1 MVYCVFIS
9 HGWDDRWIAKQMARL
24 IEDVGATPF
33 IDIFDVKKGDRIE
46 SKIQQ
51 GLGEA
56 NELVALLTPSSVE
69 RNWVWVEIGGAWA
82 LSKRFVVILHGLT
95 MEDIKKE
102 YGGLA
107 MLESTNLC
115 VALNEFD
122 DYLLELKQRIKA
134 SDPA

>member
-1 MVYCVFIS
+1 MVYRVFIS

-56 NELVALLTPSSVE
+56 NELVALLTPSSVK
-69 RNWVWVEIGGAWA
+69 RNWVWAEIGGAWA
-82 LSKRFVVILHGLT
+82 LSKRCVGVLYGLKR
-95 MEDIKKE
+95 EDIEKE

-107 MLESTNLC
+107 VLEPTNLC

-122 DYLLELKQRIKA
+122 DYLLELKPRI
-134 SDPA
+134 